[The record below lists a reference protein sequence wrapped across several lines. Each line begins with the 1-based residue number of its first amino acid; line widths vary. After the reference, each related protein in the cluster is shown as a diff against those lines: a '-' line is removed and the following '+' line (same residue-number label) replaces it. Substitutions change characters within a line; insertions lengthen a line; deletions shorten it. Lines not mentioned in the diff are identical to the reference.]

1 MYRYKTKPYQ
11 HQRDALNIGAL
22 RKTFAYFMEM
32 GTGKTKVIIDNA
44 AYLYQQK
51 EIKEVIVI
59 APNSVY
65 RNWVQEIVDHS
76 PVYPHI
82 WCWKVNKEK
91 ELIKAD
97 KSKELI
103 YILMNVEAL
112 SHKSGQRWLHQRLD
126 LNGRFCMMVCFK

>member
-1 MYRYKTKPYQ
+1 MQLIYIK
-11 HQRDALNIGAL
+11 
-22 RKTFAYFMEM
+22 
-32 GTGKTKVIIDNA
+32 
-44 AYLYQQK
+44 QK

-76 PVYPHI
+76 PVTPYI
-82 WCWKVNKEK
+82 WCWKVNKDK

-112 SHKSGQRWLHQRLD
+112 SHKSGQLWLHQRLNLTGNAFYD
-126 LNGRFCMMVCFK
+126 GH